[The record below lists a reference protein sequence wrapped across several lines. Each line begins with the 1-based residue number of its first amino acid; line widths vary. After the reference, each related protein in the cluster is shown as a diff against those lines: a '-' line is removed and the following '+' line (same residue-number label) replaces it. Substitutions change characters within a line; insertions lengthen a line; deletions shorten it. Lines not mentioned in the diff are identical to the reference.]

1 MRNAIVVL
9 MLLGLALVP
18 AAAAHV
24 EPTPEK
30 VTAGTQARI
39 TLSVEGEESVPA
51 VRLTVQMAP
60 GVTDVVPHAAGGWTP
75 SVHGRVV
82 TWSGGKIQ
90 EGDAGKFSFTARFP
104 DSAGKV
110 LVFPSLV
117 TYQNGDVV
125 HWIGAEASD
134 TPAPRITLIAG
145 PKAQPPPPPPPAAT
159 TPTTADPGNS
169 DSNSNDS
176 SNWIWIVI
184 VAAILG
190 AAATVLLVRRRRA

>member
-1 MRNAIVVL
+1 MHKTIVL
-9 MLLGLALVP
+9 FTLLLGLTLVP

-51 VRLTVQMAP
+51 IRLTVQMAP

-90 EGDAGKFSFTARFP
+90 QGDAGKFSFTARFP

-134 TPAPRITLIAG
+134 TPAPRIALIAG
-145 PKAQPPPPPPPAAT
+145 PKAQPPPPPAEAT
-159 TPTTADPGNS
+159 TPTTADPGNG
-169 DSNSNDS
+169 DS
-176 SNWIWIVI
+176 SNWVWIVI